1 MLDQRLVLLIKR
13 RLYHLLIPLRQPQPF
28 ILHVPHGNLNLYV
41 LVLVQLV
48 IVRAILAIEAV
59 L

>member
-13 RLYHLLIPLRQPQPF
+13 RLYHLLIPQGQPQPF
-28 ILHVPHGNLNLYV
+28 ILHLPHGHLNLYV
-41 LVLVQLV
+41 LMLVQLA